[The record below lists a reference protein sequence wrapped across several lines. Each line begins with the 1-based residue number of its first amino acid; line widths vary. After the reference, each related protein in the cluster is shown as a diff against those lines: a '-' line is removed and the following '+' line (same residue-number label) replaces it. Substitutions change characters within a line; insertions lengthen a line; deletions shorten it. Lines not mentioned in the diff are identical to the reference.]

1 MKKTPAPPFTTSTLQ
16 QEASRKLG
24 FSVSQTMRVAQA
36 LYEAGHITYMRTDSV
51 NLSALAMGTIKQEIN
66 ENIGAKYYKARRYHT
81 TSKGA
86 QEAHEAIRPTYISK
100 HEITGSAQEKKL
112 YSLIWK
118 RTIASQMADAELE
131 RTTIDVAVSGRD
143 ELLVATG
150 EVIKF
155 DGFLKVYF
163 ESTDDESANHD
174 EEMAMLPKLAV
185 GQHMT
190 ALEVAATQ
198 RFTQQP
204 IRYTEA
210 SLVRR
215 LEELGIGR
223 PSTYAPTISTI
234 QAREYVEKGEKK
246 GEKRPYEIITLKDG
260 KISTSRKSELIG
272 AEKGKLIPTDIGMVV
287 NDFLMQYFP
296 TIMDYNFTARVETN
310 FDEIAEG
317 KEKWNEEIG
326 RFYEGFHPNI
336 EEVATMRLEHKV
348 GERILGN
355 DPKTGKPISV
365 KIGRYGPLVQLGS
378 TDDEDKPRFAA
389 LQKDQ
394 SVGTLTL
401 EEALKLFE
409 LPRTLGTVD
418 GETVTVA
425 IGRFGPY
432 VKRGKNYV
440 SVPKDIA
447 PLEITLEQA
456 LSLFE
461 AKQKAEQ
468 QKVLKSFDEEPDL
481 QVLNGRYGP
490 YICYKKQNYKIP
502 RKTDAATLTLDDC
515 RAIIADEAN
524 ASKPAAKRRRAT
536 KKQ

>member
-1 MKKTPAPPFTTSTLQ
+1 
-16 QEASRKLG
+16 
-24 FSVSQTMRVAQA
+24 MRVAQA